1 MFIVKHLLLITERD
15 VNDSRVYSV
24 LTSGVGRPEEGL
36 AAKIGPMGD
45 VDFHRPQAACTTTSP
60 A

>member
-1 MFIVKHLLLITERD
+1 MKRLLLITERD